1 MRMSRT
7 LPVVLACVL
16 VVAALA
22 AAAERKVHVYR
33 PLSRPAAELVGPVQ
47 AALGGGGSAAVDAG
61 TNALVLIGEP
71 AAVDAALALLAQLD
85 RPLATIV
92 LHYESER
99 LDELQARGVRVV
111 WSVSAGSFRIGNV
124 VAPPGTGDFV
134 AIRPRADAREERGRF
149 AGMLRLQ
156 DGQVGRIET
165 GTELPIVTYASPYET
180 HTAVVSASSGFE
192 ARPQLLGDGQVRVA
206 FEPFEGKL
214 KHGGTIERSG
224 AATEVTVRPG
234 ETVAIGGITQ
244 SGESRSRGLRGAEQ
258 EQTRAEQ
265 VLLLRVEVEGGR

>member
-1 MRMSRT
+1 MRMSRI
-7 LPVVLACVL
+7 LPALLACVL
-16 VVAALA
+16 LLV

-33 PLSRPAAELVGPVQ
+33 PLSRPAAELAGPAQ
-47 AALGGGGSAAVDAG
+47 AALGGGGSAAVDPG

-99 LDELQARGVRVV
+99 LSELEAHGVRVA

-124 VAPPGTGDFV
+124 HAPSGTDVV
-134 AIRPRADAREERGRF
+134 AIRPRADAREKRGRF

-156 DGQVGRIET
+156 DGQAGRIET
-165 GTELPIVTYASPYET
+165 GTELPIVTHVSPYET
-180 HTAVVSASSGFE
+180 HTTVVSASSGFE

-206 FEPFEGKL
+206 FEPFEGEL
-214 KHGGTIERSG
+214 QRGGAIRRSG

-234 ETVAIGGITQ
+234 DTVAIGGITQ
-244 SGESRSRGLRGAEQ
+244 SAESRKQSLGGAEQ
-258 EQTRAEQ
+258 RQTREEQ
-265 VLLLRVEVEGGR
+265 VLLLRVEVER